1 MSHLTIGGRRL
12 FHQRRGAGEPLLLIM
27 GMSGTHLSW
36 GGPFLDALRRDFE
49 IVVYDHRG
57 MGRSARTEP
66 PFTIV
71 DLAED
76 AVALLDELGWDT
88 AHVMGISMG
97 GMVAQELAL
106 RHPERVRTLT
116 LGCTYA
122 GGPGATLTSQDV
134 GLRLFESM
142 QSGDRERAL
151 RVGWEV
157 NVSRRFAADEEQFAE
172 FRRRALE
179 VPANVP
185 TIMAQMQAIMPHDTS
200 ARLGEIRA
208 PTLVIHGTEDEML
221 SYRNGEAIAG
231 AIPNARLEILD
242 GVGHL
247 FFWEEPERSAE
258 LVRSHALA
266 GAAT

>member
-1 MSHLTIGGRRL
+1 MASFRVGDNELYYERS
-12 FHQRRGAGEPLLLIM
+12 GAGEPLLLIM

-36 GGPFLDALRRDFE
+36 GEPFLDALRRDFE

-57 MGRSARTEP
+57 MGKSARTEP
-66 PFTIV
+66 PFTIA

-76 AVALLDELGWDT
+76 AVALRDELGWDT
-88 AHVMGISMG
+88 AHVVGISMG
-97 GMVAQELAL
+97 GMVAQELVL

-134 GLRLFESM
+134 GMRLFESM

-157 NVSRRFAADEEQFAE
+157 NVSKRFAADEEQFAE

-200 ARLGEIRA
+200 ARLGEIAA

-221 SYRNGEAIAG
+221 SYRNADAIAR
-231 AIPNARLEILD
+231 AIPGARLEILD